1 MVQTDDLDKKTVAQL
16 KEIAKGMGLTGLS
29 KMKKADLI
37 AAIQEKI
44 SEPEASAPEP
54 APEPEPEA
62 SEPAPEPEPEPE
74 VAKEVPVEA
83 ESTPVEEEVAKE
95 APEPE
100 EVAAEA
106 PEPAPEPEAAEEP
119 PVEPVEAEPAPDPEP
134 APEPAPEEAVAEA
147 PAQSP
152 KAEKPKVVEKPPT
165 KLQLKIRG
173 KYDIAALKT
182 EKKTLKG
189 QIADAIES
197 RDSAKV
203 KELRKRKK
211 EIRRILKKAS

>member
-37 AAIQEKI
+37 AAIQEK
-44 SEPEASAPEP
+44 SS
-54 APEPEPEA
+54 EPEA
-62 SEPAPEPEPEPE
+62 SEPAPEPEPE

-119 PVEPVEAEPAPDPEP
+119 PVEPVEAEPAPEPEP
-134 APEPAPEEAVAEA
+134 VPEPEASAPEPAPEEAVAEA

-152 KAEKPKVVEKPPT
+152 KAEKPKVVVKPPT

-203 KELRKRKK
+203 KELRNRKK